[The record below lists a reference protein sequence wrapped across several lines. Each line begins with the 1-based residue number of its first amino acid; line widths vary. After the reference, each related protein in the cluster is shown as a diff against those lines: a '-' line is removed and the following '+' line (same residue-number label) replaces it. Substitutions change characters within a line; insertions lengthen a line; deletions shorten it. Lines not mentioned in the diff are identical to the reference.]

1 VEKGS
6 VRLNGYASAQYRPS
20 KLLNQPGACVGFTTG
35 AAVVFADSV
44 DRPVFSILIGGCV
57 TKRLRLLWRLRDVT
71 KQKRA
76 KNFLKQSAPQFRTPG
91 GKQDERISGT
101 R

>member
-20 KLLNQPGACVGFTTG
+20 KLLNQPVACVGFTSG

-44 DRPVFSILIGGCV
+44 DLPVFSILKLV
-57 TKRLRLLWRLRDVT
+57 V
-71 KQKRA
+71 A
-76 KNFLKQSAPQFRTPG
+76 
-91 GKQDERISGT
+91 
-101 R
+101 